1 LRPFRARVRIHVKSK
16 LATFDDEH
24 SRANRFMATR
34 IGLHLHPPPRQ
45 SLDVFTDTVRRA
57 DRYGFAR
64 IGTGD
69 TQWHN
74 MECFVALTLMA
85 LNSQKVEIGPR
96 VTNPVTR
103 EPSVMASAIVS
114 LELISRGRAVLTI
127 GRGDSAVHNIGLKPA
142 TVEQTR
148 DYIIAVRELLENG
161 ETNYRGRHNR
171 FMFPRPQRRIPI
183 CVTAE
188 GPRMLRLAGQVGD
201 QVLIGTGLTPEIV
214 AASVEQLHEGAK
226 VAGRDPAEI
235 EVWWAPRL
243 CIATERA
250 KALRDIRA
258 SIASAGNHALRSG
271 LAGKN
276 VPDGLKKSI
285 QRFHQEYDYSQHGD
299 KTGKNARLIDE
310 LGLTDYLLERFAVAG
325 TPSDIV
331 ERIRN
336 LSRLGLNN
344 LWLSSPG
351 DDPGSLDLMGNE
363 VLPRLDM

>member
-1 LRPFRARVRIHVKSK
+1 
-16 LATFDDEH
+16 
-24 SRANRFMATR
+24 
-34 IGLHLHPPPRQ
+34 
-45 SLDVFTDTVRRA
+45 
-57 DRYGFAR
+57 
-64 IGTGD
+64 
-69 TQWHN
+69 

-85 LNSQKVEIGPR
+85 LNSERVEIGPR

-114 LELISRGRAVLTI
+114 LEMVSKGRAVLAI

-142 TVEQTR
+142 TIEETR
-148 DYIIAVRELLENG
+148 EYIIAVRELIDNG
-161 ETNYRGRHNR
+161 QANYRGRHNR
-171 FMFPRPQRRIPI
+171 FIFPRPEPRRIPI
-183 CVTAE
+183 CITAE
-188 GPRMLRLAGQVGD
+188 GPRMLRLAGQIGD

-214 AASVEQLHEGAK
+214 AASLEELHKGAQES
-226 VAGRDPAEI
+226 GRDPADI
-235 EVWWAPRL
+235 DVWWAPRL
-243 CIATERA
+243 CIATDGA
-250 KALRDIRA
+250 KALKDVRA

-271 LAGKN
+271 LAGKH
-276 VPDGLKKSI
+276 VPVRLEGSI
-285 QRFHQEYDYSQHGD
+285 RRFHQEYDYAQHGD

-351 DDPGSLDLMGNE
+351 DDPGSLDLMGKE
-363 VLPRLDM
+363 VLPRLNS